1 MADRKPPVL
10 DAAILCAEV
19 VRDANGATFALNE
32 PLNTVVLA
40 ASADGRLALDELV
53 LFVQMTDW
61 EAQGTYTFS
70 AEVRSDTGV
79 VLAQPGDSAVQ
90 VTFASRYYP
99 LAPFEHAFFIRYL
112 IFPGPG
118 VYHFHVMCGLASM
131 SAREACAM
139 APKLFVVRAEP
150 GDELP

>member
-1 MADRKPPVL
+1 MLDRKPRIL

-19 VRDANGATFALNE
+19 VRDASGAVFALNE
-32 PLNTVVLA
+32 PLNTVVLV
-40 ASADGRLALDELV
+40 ASPDGRLTLDELV

-70 AEVRSDTGV
+70 AEVRSATGV
-79 VLAQPGDSAVQ
+79 VIAQPGDSAVQ

-99 LAPFEHAFFIRYL
+99 LAPFEYTFLIRDL

-131 SAREACAM
+131 SAREACAK
-139 APKLFVVRAEP
+139 APKLYVVRAEP